1 MITPQ
6 ITFLKV
12 TDMKN
17 SQIAIFKNSITK
29 FVTSP
34 NM

>member
-12 TDMKN
+12 IDKKK
-17 SQIAIFKNSITK
+17 SQIAIFKNSIIK